1 MKGQKKKGFADKVY
15 NIGKWT
21 FTLRSVLFAV
31 PVAVAAVF
39 LAVRNSFLLPALVSF
54 DIATIDA
61 KALVFR
67 TVTIDRSMAVVMP
80 LVITLVC
87 LILMFCSKK
96 VVYPWLVSLF
106 SLLLPLVLLIV
117 NTFP

>member
-1 MKGQKKKGFADKVY
+1 MKQKKKSGFADKVY
-15 NIGKWT
+15 SIGKWT
-21 FTLRSVLFAV
+21 FTLRSVLFAI
-31 PVAVAAVF
+31 PVAVAAVI
-39 LAVRNSFLLPALVSF
+39 LALRNSFLLPAVVSF

-96 VVYPWLVSLF
+96 VIYPWLVSLF